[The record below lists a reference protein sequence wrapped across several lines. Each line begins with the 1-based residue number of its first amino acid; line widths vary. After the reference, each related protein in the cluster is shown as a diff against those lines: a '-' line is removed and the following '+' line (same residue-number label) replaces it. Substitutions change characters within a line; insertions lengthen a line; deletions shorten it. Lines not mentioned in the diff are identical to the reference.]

1 MADAPIPLAG
11 APLPMRAPAA
21 APQDEIRRVAA
32 EFETIFI
39 GQMLAPMFA
48 GLKTDGLGGGG
59 AGEEMFRPM
68 LIERYAE
75 ALSRAGGVGIADSIV
90 AELTRMQSQQ
100 RADLGVEASDG
111 VDR

>member
-1 MADAPIPLAG
+1 MADSAIPLAG
-11 APLPMRAPAA
+11 APLPLRATTS
-21 APQDEIRRVAA
+21 APQEEIRRVAT
-32 EFETIFI
+32 EFETVFI

-75 ALSRAGGVGIADSIV
+75 ALSRSGGVGIADSIV
-90 AELTRMQSQQ
+90 AELTRLQSQNSG
-100 RADLGVEASDG
+100 AGDG